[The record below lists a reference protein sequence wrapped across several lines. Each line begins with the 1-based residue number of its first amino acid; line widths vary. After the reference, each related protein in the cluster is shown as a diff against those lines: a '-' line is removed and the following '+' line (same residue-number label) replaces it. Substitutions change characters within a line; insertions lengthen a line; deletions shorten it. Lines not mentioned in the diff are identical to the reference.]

1 MSITATPAAAPAHT
15 TAAHTA
21 AGVPSRAAVRTGTVI
36 SGLAG
41 LFLLFDASVKLLRL
55 PSVVEATV
63 QLGFPAHTVQLMGT
77 LLLVSLVVYA
87 IPRTSVFGA
96 VLITGYL
103 GGAVCANVRVDAPLF
118 GYVLF
123 PVYTAVLVWL
133 GLYLRNP
140 ALRRLVRTG
149 W

>member
-1 MSITATPAAAPAHT
+1 MSITASAATATPTAHT
-15 TAAHTA
+15 T

-36 SGLAG
+36 SVLVG
-41 LFLLFDASVKLLRL
+41 LFLLFDASIKLLRL
-55 PSVVEATV
+55 PFVVEATV
-63 QLGFPAHTVQLMGT
+63 QLGFPAHTVQVMGA
-77 LLLVSLVVYA
+77 LLLISLAVYA

-123 PVYTAVLVWL
+123 PIYVAVLVWL
-133 GLYLRNP
+133 GLYLRNA
-140 ALRRLVRTG
+140 ALRQLVRTG
-149 W
+149 R

>member
-1 MSITATPAAAPAHT
+1 MSITATRTAR
-15 TAAHTA
+15 TAAHTT

-36 SGLAG
+36 SVLVG
-41 LFLLFDASVKLLRL
+41 LFLLFDASIKLLRL
-55 PSVVEATV
+55 PFVVEATV
-63 QLGFPAHTVQLMGT
+63 QLGFPAHTVQVMGA
-77 LLLVSLVVYA
+77 LLLISLAVYA

-123 PVYTAVLVWL
+123 PIYVAVLVWL
-133 GLYLRNP
+133 GLYLRNA
-140 ALRRLVRTG
+140 ALRQLVRTG
-149 W
+149 R

>member
-1 MSITATPAAAPAHT
+1 MSITATPTATTAHT
-15 TAAHTA
+15 TAHTT

-36 SGLAG
+36 SVLVG
-41 LFLLFDASVKLLRL
+41 LFLLFDASIKLLRL
-55 PSVVEATV
+55 PAVVEATV
-63 QLGFPAHTVQLMGT
+63 QLGFPAHTVQVMGT
-77 LLLVSLVVYA
+77 LLLISLVVYA

-123 PVYTAVLVWL
+123 PIYVAVLVWL
-133 GLYLRNP
+133 GLYLRNA
-140 ALRRLVRTG
+140 ALRQLVRTG
-149 W
+149 R